1 MQTYLTMKQM
11 SDALTAR
18 KVSSVELAKD
28 AFDSIRARDGLINAM
43 CVLDEERAMSDARAA
58 DLALAQGEKRELLGI
73 PITVKES
80 LNVERLPTTW
90 GIPSYRDFIAD
101 EDAVAV
107 ARLRSAGSIILG
119 KTNVPEGLF
128 DYQSY
133 NDLYGTTRNPFDPDR
148 TPGGSSGGSSAALAV
163 GYGAASIGSD
173 VAGSL
178 RVPAA
183 FCGIYA
189 HKPTL
194 SLIPTRGHVPPSQP
208 AIPVDRDLAVVGP
221 MARSATDLALLLK
234 VLAGPEDLGGISL
247 TTASLPA
254 PRHADLRN
262 YRVLCLTEHP
272 LMPTSAKVS
281 VVFEKFVSSLEG
293 SGIRQI
299 GANRDVPDLASST
312 RLYMRLLMS
321 FVSSSWTDHEYVGV
335 QRELQGLNPA
345 DASLEAERIRGS
357 SLSHREW
364 LMADVERRKNRFE
377 WRSVFENWDLV
388 LCPVAPTPPYKH
400 DHSTDVRHRTFQ
412 IDGKHVPYLDQ
423 FGWSGIATLPGL
435 PSTAFPI
442 GFTSD
447 GLPVGAQAIGP
458 WLGDLTTIKFAELA
472 ELEFGGFV
480 APPNRPADA

>member
-11 SDALTAR
+11 SDALDAR
-18 KVSSVELAKD
+18 KVSSVELTKD
-28 AFDSIRARDGLINAM
+28 AFDSIRARDGVINAI

-58 DLALAQGEKRELLGI
+58 DMALARGEKRALLGI

-80 LNVERLPTTW
+80 VNVERLPTTW
-90 GIPSYRDFIAD
+90 GILSCRGFIAC

-133 NDLYGTTRNPFDPDR
+133 NDIYGVTRNPFDPER
-148 TPGGSSGGSSAALAV
+148 TPGGSSGGSSAALAA

-173 VAGSL
+173 IAGSL

-194 SLIPTRGHVPPSQP
+194 SLVPTRGHVPPFQP
-208 AIPVDRDLAVVGP
+208 ALPVDRDLAVVGP
-221 MARSATDLALLLK
+221 MARSATDLDVLLK
-234 VLAGPEDLGGISL
+234 ELAGPEDLGGIRL
-247 TTASLPA
+247 TTAGLPA
-254 PRHADLRN
+254 PRHADLRD
-262 YRVLCLTEHP
+262 YRVLYLSEHP
-272 LMPTSAKVS
+272 LLPTSTEVS
-281 VVFEKFVSSLEG
+281 MVFGKFVSNLER

-299 GANRDVPDLASST
+299 GANREVPDLASST

-321 FVSSSWTDHEYVGV
+321 FVSSSWTDHEYGGV
-335 QRELQGLNPA
+335 QRELLNLNPA
-345 DASLEAERIRGS
+345 DVSLEAERIRGC

-364 LMADVERRKNRFE
+364 LTADAERRKSRFA

-388 LCPVAPTPPYKH
+388 LCPVAPTAPYKH
-400 DHSTDVRHRTFQ
+400 NHLVDVRHRPFQ
-412 IDGKHVPYLDQ
+412 VDGKHIPYLDQ
-423 FGWSGIATLPGL
+423 FGWSSVATLPGL

-442 GFTSD
+442 GFTPE

-458 WLGDLTTIKFAELA
+458 WLGDRTTIKFAELA

-480 APPNRPADA
+480 APPNCRANA

>member
-1 MQTYLTMKQM
+1 MQTYLTIQQM
-11 SDALTAR
+11 SAALTAR

-28 AFDSIRARDGLINAM
+28 AFDLIRARDGVINAM

-58 DLALAQGEKRELLGI
+58 DVALAQGEKRELLGI

-90 GIPSYRDFIAD
+90 GNPSYRDFIAA

-133 NDLYGTTRNPFDPDR
+133 NDIYGVTRNPFDPDR
-148 TPGGSSGGSSAALAV
+148 TPGGSSGGSSAALLA

-173 VAGSL
+173 IAGSL
-178 RVPAA
+178 RIPAA

-194 SLIPTRGHVPPSQP
+194 SLIPTRGHIPPSQP
-208 AIPVDRDLAVVGP
+208 ALPVDRDLAVVGP
-221 MARSATDLALLLK
+221 MARCAADLAILLK
-234 VLAGPEDLGGISL
+234 VLAGPEDLGGMSL
-247 TTASLPA
+247 TAALPA
-254 PRHADLRN
+254 PRHADLKD

-272 LMPTSAKVS
+272 LVPTSREVS
-281 VVFEKFVSSLEG
+281 IVFEKFVSDLER
-293 SGIRQI
+293 SGVRQL
-299 GANRDVPDLASST
+299 GANRDVPDLSSST

-321 FVSSSWTDHEYVGV
+321 FVSSSWTSQEYVGV
-335 QRELQGLNPA
+335 QRELQCLNPA
-345 DASLEAERIRGS
+345 DASLEAERIRGC

-364 LMADVERRKNRFE
+364 LMADAERRRNRFE
-377 WRSVFENWDLV
+377 WRGVFENWDLV

-400 DHSTDVRHRTFQ
+400 DHSADPRRRTFQ
-412 IDGKHVPYLDQ
+412 VDGKPIPYLDQ
-423 FGWSGIATLPGL
+423 FGWSSIATLPGL

-442 GFTSD
+442 GFTPG

-472 ELEFGGFV
+472 EPEFGGFV
-480 APPNRPADA
+480 APANYPVDA